1 LQSRRGIHPRRV
13 RVKEARGVD
22 RALAESYIAR
32 RDDRISVAKRWWDS
46 GDRLGLSFKTRQA
59 FFQGRRMT
67 RLAPNIRDAL
77 LAYLRQNHPGLCRHW
92 FDQIVPLEISNMT
105 LKLLVRERVQL
116 KYLQRCCVEPFTD
129 AAREVTDRLVTVR
142 FVGEEDAE
150 DNGRRGDSMGDGAGA
165 EGPAERRLRESMLP
179 DDMLLSPD
187 YTFENFV
194 VGPSNRLAHAAALAV
209 AAKPGRAY
217 NPLFIHGG
225 VGLGKTH
232 LLQAVCQA
240 VLAAKDRA
248 RIYYISC
255 DDFTMQFMDAVQAG
269 QMSGFRQRFRSIE
282 MLVIDDIHDLSKK
295 DRSQE
300 EFFHTFNALHQSGS
314 QLILSSDAPPNEIPD
329 LEERLVSRF
338 NSGLVAPLDRPCYE
352 TRAAIVRSKSALRNV
367 DMPEEVSTYVA
378 ARIDSNIRE
387 LEGAIQRIQALA
399 HSENLQITL
408 ALAKKALSDEPA
420 GLDPAKP
427 TIQQIIDTVTGY
439 YDIKVT
445 DLMSKRRHKSVA
457 LPRQVC
463 MWLARQHTR
472 YSLEEIGGYF
482 GGRDHTTVI
491 HAVRTVGSKRKNDPS
506 LDGDVARLER
516 QLLKTD
522 PERPSTSV

>member
-1 LQSRRGIHPRRV
+1 MS
-13 RVKEARGVD
+13 
-22 RALAESYIAR
+22 
-32 RDDRISVAKRWWDS
+32 
-46 GDRLGLSFKTRQA
+46 
-59 FFQGRRMT
+59 

-77 LAYLRQNHPGLCRHW
+77 LAYLRQHHPSLCRHW
-92 FDQIVPLEISNMT
+92 FDQIIPLDIANAT
-105 LKLLVRERVQL
+105 LKLLVREPVQL

-129 AAREVTDRLVTVR
+129 AAREVTDRLITVR
-142 FVGEEDAE
+142 FVGEEEAE
-150 DNGRRGDSMGDGAGA
+150 ESLRGSDDDEHLGGESAS
-165 EGPAERRLRESMLP
+165 ERRLRESILP

-187 YTFENFV
+187 YTFDNFV

-232 LLQAVCQA
+232 ILQALCQA
-240 VLAAKDRA
+240 VMAAKDRS

-255 DDFTMQFMDAVQAG
+255 DEFITQFMDAVQAG
-269 QMSGFRQRFRSIE
+269 QMANFRQRFRSIE
-282 MLVIDDIHDLSKK
+282 MLVIDDIHDLSTK

-314 QLILSSDAPPNEIPD
+314 QIVLSSDAPPSEIPD

-352 TRAAIVRSKSALRNV
+352 TRVAIVRSKASLRSV
-367 DMPEEVSTYVA
+367 EMPDDVCNYIA
-378 ARIDSNIRE
+378 ARIDTNIRD
-387 LEGAIQRIQALA
+387 LEGAIHRVQVLA
-399 HSENLQITL
+399 HADKLPITI
-408 ALAKKALSDEPA
+408 ALAKKALNDEPA
-420 GLDPAKP
+420 AIDPAKP
-427 TIQQIIDTVTGY
+427 TIQQIIDAVTSY

-445 DLMSKRRHKSVA
+445 DLLSKRRHKSVA

-491 HAVRTVGSKRKNDPS
+491 HAVRSVGSRRRNDPS
-506 LDGDVARLER
+506 LDGDVARIER
-516 QLLKTD
+516 LLLKHDADTQT
-522 PERPSTSV
+522 PPSR